1 MSRRGFTLVELL
13 VAMVLALAVGGLV
26 HRQLVYGQRL
36 TRAQSQRM
44 ALQDN
49 VRVAAQVLAA
59 ELGAVGHDEIT
70 PVAAAALG
78 VPPEMRP
85 DLRAIAPG
93 SVSYLAARGGGTVCR
108 IGPAEVVVESS
119 SWSSPRAPR
128 ATDSLL
134 VFAEGDPATAGDD
147 VWLHLGVVSSA
158 SGACPSGS
166 PGSAIQVVVPPP
178 LDPALLG
185 RVTTGSPARL
195 AEAMEM
201 RYYRSGAKAWLGMR
215 SVVTGEVIQPVAGPL
230 ADSVVGPRGLTLTW
244 LNAAGDQTADP
255 AAVRAVDVA
264 LVGVSELPIHG
275 RSMARAEVDSFALHT
290 RITLRNAVSR

>member
-1 MSRRGFTLVELL
+1 MSGRGFTLVELL

-26 HRQLVYGQRL
+26 HQQLVYGQRL
-36 TRAQSQRM
+36 TRAQTQRM
-44 ALQDN
+44 AMQDN

-59 ELGAVGHDEIT
+59 ELGAAGLDEIT

-78 VPPEMRP
+78 VPPEIRP

-93 SVSYLAARGGGTVCR
+93 SVSYLAARGDGTVCR
-108 IGPAEVVVESS
+108 IAPAEVVVESS
-119 SWSSPRAPR
+119 SWSPQRAPR

-147 VWLHLGVVSSA
+147 VWLHLGIVSSGSA
-158 SGACPSGS
+158 ACPSGS
-166 PGSAIQVVVPPP
+166 PGSAVQIVVPPP
-178 LDPALLG
+178 LDPAVLA
-185 RVTTGSPARL
+185 RVTAGSPARL
-195 AEAMEM
+195 AEAMEI
-201 RYYRSGAKAWLGMR
+201 RYYRSGSRAWLGMR
-215 SVVTGEVIQPVAGPL
+215 SVATGEVIQPVAGPL
-230 ADSVVGPRGLTLTW
+230 ADSVAGPRGLTLTW
-244 LNAAGDQTADP
+244 LNAAGDPTADP